1 MTINALDHIA
11 MVVSDLAAAEAG
23 YSRLFGR
30 TPNWRGTM
38 HGASHV
44 WFQLGNTALDVIAP
58 TGDGPVGDGIRASWA
73 CGRTGGCNRPR
84 RRQDR

>member
-1 MTINALDHIA
+1 MINALDHIA

-23 YSRLFGR
+23 YSRLLGR

-58 TGDGPVGDGIRASWA
+58 TGDGPVGDGIRARIASH
-73 CGRTGGCNRPR
+73 GEGLHYTGR
-84 RRQDR
+84 RRNR